1 MDGIFNS
8 VERLLTFPEHRR
20 MVPEIGRPA
29 IQEVFYRHYRIIC
42 EVMPNGRIDVVMVQ
56 SARFPLNEG
65 RINRA
70 K

>member
-1 MDGIFNS
+1 
-8 VERLLTFPEHRR
+8 

-56 SARFPLNEG
+56 SARFPLDEG
-65 RINRA
+65 SINRA